1 MLVET
6 VLGHP
11 GTGTMFAAVL
21 AAQAAK
27 PASVPASAFP
37 PPGPETTQ
45 KPEYPQ
51 KSYEAKFAAN
61 APVLDGKLDDAA
73 WAAAPWTDDFVDIQ
87 GPKLPAPRYRTRAKM
102 LWDEQ
107 CLYIGA
113 ELTEPHVWSTLKKH
127 DEIVFHIQDGFD

>member
-1 MLVET
+1 MSISSPRSWPRRPRSR
-6 VLGHP
+6 HP
-11 GTGTMFAAVL
+11 
-21 AAQAAK
+21 
-27 PASVPASAFP
+27 FP

-102 LWDEQ
+102 LWDAEYF
-107 CLYIGA
+107 YIAA
-113 ELTEPHVWSTLKKH
+113 ELEELPLPYRFEVQALT
-127 DEIVFHIQDGFD
+127 HIQHQPLLEHIKRVGIVIYPAP